1 MGFDLIK
8 HIVNEKNNEIVIW
21 IFNIGV
27 EKYWNVEYSCV
38 KNSKGDIIVNHSEEM
53 MLLLARKGD
62 YVILRKKPSEFY
74 LNNFKK
80 YKKDMPN
87 ILYPKLVNEDKSIT
101 EIILDDYDLISKIKF
116 IQEKNKNVYLVPYGV
131 TYNEEK
137 LAKLCHL
144 TLIGN
149 SSKKCRKLND
159 KVLARVISKDL
170 GFNTTNAIL
179 CKNFDE
185 IKEFSEKMLSKYKK
199 IVIKT
204 PYNASGKGMWI
215 VDSNQKYNVTLKVIK
230 RYIRKNPNTQWL
242 IEEWVDNKI
251 DLNYQIYISETGDV
265 NVFSIKEQILQDTV
279 YIGSYIPPRINSD
292 MYFKFIKYGENLGKY
307 LFKKGYK
314 GVFGI
319 DALVINNIDTVPIL
333 EINCRFTLSTYIYFF
348 EMLYKDKRIFSFYVN
363 ISTTKTITYSQILK
377 IFEKKLLMFD
387 GEKGVICY
395 VEATVDS
402 KLADG
407 YSRIFL
413 VLIGDNE
420 EDIKKQYYSV
430 NNILKSFIS

>member
-1 MGFDLIK
+1 M
-8 HIVNEKNNEIVIW
+8 
-21 IFNIGV
+21 
-27 EKYWNVEYSCV
+27 

-199 IVIKT
+199 
-204 PYNASGKGMWI
+204 
-215 VDSNQKYNVTLKVIK
+215 
-230 RYIRKNPNTQWL
+230 
-242 IEEWVDNKI
+242 
-251 DLNYQIYISETGDV
+251 
-265 NVFSIKEQILQDTV
+265 
-279 YIGSYIPPRINSD
+279 
-292 MYFKFIKYGENLGKY
+292 
-307 LFKKGYK
+307 
-314 GVFGI
+314 
-319 DALVINNIDTVPIL
+319 
-333 EINCRFTLSTYIYFF
+333 
-348 EMLYKDKRIFSFYVN
+348 
-363 ISTTKTITYSQILK
+363 
-377 IFEKKLLMFD
+377 
-387 GEKGVICY
+387 
-395 VEATVDS
+395 
-402 KLADG
+402 
-407 YSRIFL
+407 
-413 VLIGDNE
+413 
-420 EDIKKQYYSV
+420 
-430 NNILKSFIS
+430 